1 VENAAL
7 LPWLTATAF
16 IHSSMVAERRGTLK
30 IWSSALVILTFSL
43 TLLGTFLTRSGVLN
57 SVHSFTQSAI
67 GPWFVG
73 AIAVT
78 LIAALSLLVWRLPDL
93 ADRRSPGAP
102 ISRESAFLF
111 NNVLFLGITFA
122 VVFGTLYPLGAQ
134 LVSGAT
140 VSVGTPYFNTVNAP
154 LFLLLLFLMGVGP
167 ALPWGVARWPTV
179 RDRFALAVLAG
190 AAGVLLAWAFGMRL
204 PGPLATLG
212 LALFVLAILGDELVR
227 GTRARSAS
235 RGEQAHVAAWRLA
248 SRNRRRY
255 GGYLVHAGICVMA
268 VAIAVSA
275 SLGQD
280 TVQTLKSGE
289 SMEIRGYTLTYHGLV
304 REPLRDDPRVFETR
318 AEVGYAGPQNG
329 TLAAALRD
337 YPNSNQP
344 IATPAVR
351 SNLAEDLYVTLNS
364 YDPRTSTVTL
374 HVLINPLVSWI
385 WIGGAVVGAGA
396 IFAIWPD
403 RRRLP
408 VELAA
413 VRTPRVKVP
422 AERVPLPEAAVPS
435 VQAEEA

>member
-1 VENAAL
+1 
-7 LPWLTATAF
+7 
-16 IHSSMVAERRGTLK
+16 
-30 IWSSALVILTFSL
+30 
-43 TLLGTFLTRSGVLN
+43 
-57 SVHSFTQSAI
+57 
-67 GPWFVG
+67 
-73 AIAVT
+73 
-78 LIAALSLLVWRLPDL
+78 VWRLPDL

-167 ALPWGVARWPTV
+167 ALPWGIARWSTV
-179 RDRFALAVLAG
+179 RNRFAVPVLAG
-190 AAGVLLAWAFGMRL
+190 AASVLLAWALGMRAVA
-204 PGPLATLG
+204 PLATLG
-212 LALFVLAILGDELVR
+212 LALFVLTVLGDELLR

-235 RGEQAHVAAWRLA
+235 RGEQAYVAAWRLA

-280 TVQTLKSGE
+280 ALQTLKPGE
-289 SMEIRGYTLTYHGLV
+289 SMSIRGYTLTYHGLV
-304 REPLRDDPRVFETR
+304 REPLRDDSRVLETR
-318 AEVGYAGPQNG
+318 AEVGYTGPQNG
-329 TLAAALRD
+329 TLATALRD
-337 YPNSNQP
+337 YPSSNQP

-351 SNLAEDLYVTLNS
+351 SNFGEDLYVTLNS
-364 YDPRTSTVTL
+364 YDPQTSTVTL

-385 WIGGAVVGAGA
+385 WIGGAVVGVGA

-408 VELAA
+408 VDLSVA
-413 VRTPRVKVP
+413 RTPSVKVP
-422 AERVPLPEAAVPS
+422 AARVPVPEAAAPS
-435 VQAEEA
+435 IQAEEA